1 VDVNI
6 LKFLEMQRWYSKAR
20 KMDIDD
26 RPKIQYTN
34 IRKTFQWHGEA
45 GGAPDFPSRGMN
57 NMMTVEELELAVNS
71 LTPEEYGRF
80 RRWFLD
86 RDWDEW
92 DREIEEDV
100 DAGRL
105 DFLVREAIEAKNKKR
120 LTDL

>member
-1 VDVNI
+1 
-6 LKFLEMQRWYSKAR
+6 
-20 KMDIDD
+20 
-26 RPKIQYTN
+26 
-34 IRKTFQWHGEA
+34 
-45 GGAPDFPSRGMN
+45 MN